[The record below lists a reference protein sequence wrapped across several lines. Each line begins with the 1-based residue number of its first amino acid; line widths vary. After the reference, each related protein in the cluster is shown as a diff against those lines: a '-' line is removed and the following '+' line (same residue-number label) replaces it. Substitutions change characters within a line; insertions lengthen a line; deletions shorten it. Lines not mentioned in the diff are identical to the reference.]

1 MDLEIVL
8 NELSFRAPANDNE
21 TARQRMTGLLDTIRE
36 ATHHGVK
43 RSLHIDRD
51 LPSLELA
58 PDYPVARWLNDGQVN
73 RDTRSF
79 FRTLATHLSY
89 IDDLP
94 EYLYQE
100 DQAKGLGFAFQHDH
114 LAVSL
119 DSEACWRSSY
129 MEMEIRYLEL
139 DESDQL
145 VSEFVQVKH
154 ACSPVHVGEHGDW
167 IKERIRIPVRK
178 GSDIWDHRDELYPGL
193 QFCES
198 VGEQLKDVLSGDSKL
213 RPIMK
218 KLSEFEDFCK
228 NWRTGPFD
236 NEAIPG
242 KVTPESPETLEKYR
256 KVRTFR
262 CPHGQ
267 YVVFSWHAR
276 LTPGEWRIYFHPI
289 EDKRQLIIGYIGPH
303 LPTVRFK

>member
-8 NELSFRAPANDNE
+8 NELSFRSPANDDE
-21 TARQRMTGLLDTIRE
+21 TGRQRMNGLLDTIRE
-36 ATHHGVK
+36 ATRHGLK

-51 LPSLELA
+51 LPGLELA
-58 PDYPVARWLNDGQVN
+58 PGYPVARWLNDGQVN

-79 FRTLATHLSY
+79 FRTLATHLPY

-119 DSEACWRSSY
+119 DSEACWRSSHL
-129 MEMEIRYLEL
+129 ELEIRYLEL
-139 DESDQL
+139 DEFDQL
-145 VSEFVQVKH
+145 VSGLVQVKH
-154 ACSPVHVGEHGDW
+154 ACSLVHVREHSDW
-167 IKERIRIPVRK
+167 IKERTKIPVRK
-178 GSDIWDHRDELYPGL
+178 GLDIWDHRNELYPRL

-228 NWRTGPFD
+228 NWHSGPFD
-236 NEAIPG
+236 NEVIPG
-242 KVTPESPETLEKYR
+242 KVTTESPETLEKYGDI
-256 KVRTFR
+256 RTFR
-262 CPHGQ
+262 CPDGQ
-267 YVVFSWHAR
+267 YIVFSWHAR
-276 LTPGEWRIYFHPI
+276 ITPGEWRIHFHPD
-289 EDKRQLIIGYIGPH
+289 EDKRQLIIGYIGRH